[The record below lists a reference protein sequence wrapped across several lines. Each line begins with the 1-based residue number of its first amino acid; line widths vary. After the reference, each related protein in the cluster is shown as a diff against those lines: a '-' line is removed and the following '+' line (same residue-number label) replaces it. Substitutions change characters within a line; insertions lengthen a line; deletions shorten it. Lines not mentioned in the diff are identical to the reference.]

1 MATLYYIQVTSVR
14 HEDNTWTIS
23 IFPKRSN
30 FFLIMLTNTLN
41 VLQLKNET
49 WINLPYVPAV
59 RWSCGWWRSGR
70 RSGGW
75 TGRWQLWGG
84 RSPPSRPRLRSYGNG
99 LGSVPL
105 FAGPCAAAPP
115 PIYEPPGS
123 PAPPEEERR
132 YTSVTSNQIEVLKDT
147 KAVSS
152 QWKISN
158 WKKGKRD
165 EGKTRDTEKERGAW
179 KSNKQEWAE
188 RKKGGGFLSIDLQ
201 SINSTFN
208 CISMVYGRGW

>member
-1 MATLYYIQVTSVR
+1 MATLYYIQVFNCRNYAYSQ
-14 HEDNTWTIS
+14 DNTWTIS

-41 VLQLKNET
+41 VLQLKNST

-132 YTSVTSNQIEVLKDT
+132 YTSVTSNQIEVFLCFRSMKNI
-147 KAVSS
+147 KV
-152 QWKISN
+152 K
-158 WKKGKRD
+158 
-165 EGKTRDTEKERGAW
+165 EGKEG
-179 KSNKQEWAE
+179 
-188 RKKGGGFLSIDLQ
+188 
-201 SINSTFN
+201 
-208 CISMVYGRGW
+208 